1 MLKKQTNK
9 LKRLMYN
16 LELKLAK
23 IVPCLKNSDKR
34 GSFKGEITWGFC
46 GLIMYILGEGKGNPL
61 QDYCLENHMDR
72 GAW

>member
-9 LKRLMYN
+9 QKRLMYN

-34 GSFKGEITWGFC
+34 GSFNGEIT
-46 GLIMYILGEGKGNPL
+46 
-61 QDYCLENHMDR
+61 
-72 GAW
+72 